1 MFRTI
6 VVVISIQIEKV
17 AFQTDFVQFLPISNQ
32 DIFDQQL
39 VKSILNYLFLQ
50 SVYLWESGR
59 WCQSQYLSM
68 KTNISATCL

>member
-50 SVYLWESGR
+50 SVYL
-59 WCQSQYLSM
+59 
-68 KTNISATCL
+68 